1 MGRPSALKRK
11 KGVESIPTRSRRRVD
26 PPSVHRGQEDDVLV
40 LGGRRSV
47 RSFGLWTLDLYII
60 RAFLTS
66 YFVCAVSFT
75 GLYIAV
81 EAFTK
86 IDRFIPS
93 GQNSLLEIFTAFVS
107 NLVNYHLAMV
117 PTIYVNYMG
126 PILTLAAAMFSLTLL
141 NRGNEFTAIKVA
153 GVSIY
158 RILLPIFILAG
169 GFTILTFVLQEWV
182 IPELREPIRK
192 ALAVSRTGALR
203 PRPFYDPQN
212 NLHIEVRRYRPDRK
226 VAESVTIKKWD
237 ISAGRDADENHVIDA
252 QAMIWVPDPD
262 STFRNEKGHWLLRN
276 GSVQRW
282 QARWRGKLI
291 YAKDPK
297 DKKRHLK
304 ERFDDLVLE
313 STLLPIDLET
323 SDQDISYLSWRELK
337 TQFERQPYHRHLKTR
352 LHQHFAFPLSHIIL
366 LLIGIPFV
374 LNYRTRSF
382 FLSLAMSFFFCAG
395 YFLLS
400 SMTISLAADPG
411 DASLSPVIASWLPNV
426 LFGSLG
432 LTIFTN
438 MRT

>member
-1 MGRPSALKRK
+1 MSKSSALKRERER
-11 KGVESIPTRSRRRVD
+11 ESLRSRRRVD
-26 PPSVHRGQEDDVLV
+26 PPPSRSRGDAAVLV
-40 LGGRRSV
+40 LGKKRRV
-47 RSFGLWTLDLYII
+47 RSLGLWTLDLYVI

-66 YFVCAVSFT
+66 YLVCAVSFT
-75 GLYIAV
+75 GLYVAI

-86 IDRFIPS
+86 IDRFIPG
-93 GQNSLLEIFTAFVS
+93 GQNSLLGIATAFVV
-107 NLVNYHLAMV
+107 NLVNYHVAMV

-126 PILTLAAAMFSLTLL
+126 PILTLAAAMFSLTFL
-141 NRGNEFTAIKVA
+141 NRGNEFTAVKVA

-158 RILLPIFILAG
+158 RVLLPIFILAA
-169 GFTILTFVLQEWV
+169 GFTVLTFAMQEWV
-182 IPELREPIRK
+182 IPELREPIRR

-203 PRPFYDPQN
+203 PKPFYDPKY

-237 ISAGRDADENHVIDA
+237 LSADRDGDENRVIDA
-252 QAMIWVPDPD
+252 QAMVWVPDPD
-262 STFRNEKGHWLLRN
+262 STYRNEKGHWLLRK

-282 QARWRGKLI
+282 QARWRGELI
-291 YAKDPK
+291 YARDPG
-297 DKKRHLK
+297 DDTQRLK
-304 ERFDDLVLE
+304 EHFEDLVLE
-313 STLLPIDLET
+313 SSLLPIDLET
-323 SDQDISYLSWRELK
+323 SDQDISYLSWTELK

-352 LHQHFAFPLSHIIL
+352 LHQHFAFPLSHLVL

-374 LNYRTRSF
+374 LNYQTKSF

-400 SMTISLAADPG
+400 SMTTSLAADPG